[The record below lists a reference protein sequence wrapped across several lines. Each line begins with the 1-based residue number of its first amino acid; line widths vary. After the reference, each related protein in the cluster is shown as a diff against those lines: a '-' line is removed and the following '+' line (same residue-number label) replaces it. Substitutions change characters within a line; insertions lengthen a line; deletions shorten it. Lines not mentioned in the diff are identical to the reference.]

1 MSATAIN
8 CELLV
13 IGGGV
18 TGCASAYELGRR
30 GVRATLLE
38 RSDLNTEA
46 SGRNSGS
53 LHGQIQHE
61 PFVELGEEWAREFM
75 PGLSMLRRAL
85 SRWEVLSEELG
96 ADLEVVTRGGLLVAD
111 SDGQMTEIARK
122 VAIEREFGIES
133 RLLDRPEI
141 LGLAP
146 YLGDRVVG
154 GEFCPSEGKA
164 NPLLAA
170 PAFAR
175 AAKASGAD
183 IRPATEVL
191 GLERDGDGFLARTRD
206 HLFSAERAVVCSG
219 VQTAA
224 LLEPLGVRLPIGG
237 SPVQASITEPLE
249 PTIGHLLYYAGEK
262 LTVKQT
268 ASGGVLIGGG
278 WPAVPATAG
287 RPPRVSQ
294 ESLRENLRVARRV
307 IPSLGDARV
316 YRTWAGVGNSTPD
329 HLPVIGEV
337 EAVPGLFVGTFPYM
351 GFTAAPEVA
360 TALADLATGATPG
373 QDLAPFSPAR
383 FE

>member
-1 MSATAIN
+1 M
-8 CELLV
+8 
-13 IGGGV
+13 
-18 TGCASAYELGRR
+18 TGCATVYELARR

-61 PFVELGEEWAREFM
+61 PFLELGEVWAREFM
-75 PGLSMLRRAL
+75 PALLMLRRAIR
-85 SRWEVLSEELG
+85 RWEALSDELG

-111 SDGQMTEIARK
+111 SDGQMVDIARK
-122 VAIEREFGIES
+122 IVIEREFGVEAQV
-133 RLLDRPEI
+133 LDRQEI
-141 LGLAP
+141 LDLAP

-154 GEFCPSEGKA
+154 GELCPSEGKA

-175 AAKASGAD
+175 SAGASGAD

-191 GLERDGDGFLARTRD
+191 GLERAGGGFLARTCRGP
-206 HLFSAERAVVCSG
+206 FAAERVVVCAG
-219 VQTAA
+219 VQTAP

-249 PTIGHLLYYAGEK
+249 PTISHLVYYAGEK

-278 WPAVPATAG
+278 WPAVSAAAG
-287 RPPRVSQ
+287 RPARVSLD
-294 ESLRENLRVARRV
+294 SLRENLRVARRV

-360 TALADLATGATPG
+360 TALADLATDGVPSY
-373 QDLAPFSPAR
+373 DPEPFSPAR

>member
-8 CELLV
+8 CDVLV

-18 TGCASAYELGRR
+18 TGCATAYELARR
-30 GVRATLLE
+30 GARPALLE

-61 PFVELGEEWAREFM
+61 PFVELGEGWAREFI
-75 PGLSMLRRAL
+75 PGLLMLRRAL
-85 SRWEVLSEELG
+85 ARWGGLSEELG
-96 ADLEVVTRGGLLVAD
+96 TDLEVATRGGLLVAD
-111 SDGQMTEIARK
+111 SEEQMADISRK
-122 VAIEREFGIES
+122 VAIEREFGVES
-133 RLLDRPEI
+133 RLLDREEI

-146 YLGDRVVG
+146 YLGDGVVG
-154 GEFCPSEGKA
+154 GELCPSEGKA

-175 AAKASGAD
+175 LARALGAD

-191 GLERDGDGFLARTRD
+191 GLEREGGGFVARTSGGA
-206 HLFSAERAVVCSG
+206 FAAERVVICAG

-249 PTIGHLLYYAGEK
+249 PMIGHLVYYAGEK

-278 WPAVPATAG
+278 WPAVPASAG
-287 RPPRVSQ
+287 RPPRVSV

-307 IPSLGDARV
+307 IPSLGDARI

-329 HLPVIGEV
+329 HLPVIGEI

-351 GFTAAPEVA
+351 GFTAAPEMA
-360 TALADLATGATPG
+360 TALADLATGAAPG
-373 QDLAPFSPAR
+373 HDLAPFSPAR
-383 FE
+383 FA